1 MNHEILKRV
10 IFDQHEIIKSTK
22 IVERNDYVFDEKLN
36 YVLVGLRRSG
46 KSTLLYKKIQDLIKN
61 GVSYN
66 QIIYINFEDERLIGF
81 DVNDFDSIIEV
92 ANELSDS
99 KKYYFFDEIQNI
111 DYWEKF
117 ARRLADSKEFVYITG
132 SNSKMLSK
140 EIGEQLGGR
149 YIQKYVVPFTFNEY
163 VKANGVEVNDS
174 AKSFGNIN
182 KLLDL
187 YLEYGGLPESIL
199 LNNKK
204 EYIRSVYQK
213 VLLNDII
220 LHNNIRNEQSIKMLI
235 KKMAE
240 TVKDEMSFSKFY
252 NILKSIGF
260 SISKDTV
267 IDYVS
272 YILNSYLVFEIKNYY
287 MSFVDKESTPK
298 YYFTDNGILSLFLN
312 DKKGI
317 QFENLVA
324 SFLKYKYGDE
334 LYYIKS
340 NKTGIDVD
348 FFVPGKCAI
357 QVTYTLDSDNY
368 DREIDSLVKLNKSL
382 EEKVELIIVSDKDEV
397 IEKGN
402 QTIKVVNIA
411 KYLLQNE

>member
-1 MNHEILKRV
+1 MT
-10 IFDQHEIIKSTK
+10 TK
-22 IVERNDYVFDEKLN
+22 QKTAA
-36 YVLVGLRRSG
+36 S
-46 KSTLLYKKIQDLIKN
+46 
-61 GVSYN
+61 
-66 QIIYINFEDERLIGF
+66 
-81 DVNDFDSIIEV
+81 SI
-92 ANELSDS
+92 
-99 KKYYFFDEIQNI
+99 
-111 DYWEKF
+111 
-117 ARRLADSKEFVYITG
+117 
-132 SNSKMLSK
+132 
-140 EIGEQLGGR
+140 
-149 YIQKYVVPFTFNEY
+149 
-163 VKANGVEVNDS
+163 
-174 AKSFGNIN
+174 
-182 KLLDL
+182 
-187 YLEYGGLPESIL
+187 
-199 LNNKK
+199 K
-204 EYIRSVYQK
+204 EY
-213 VLLNDII
+213 DG
-220 LHNNIRNEQSIKMLI
+220 LI

-317 QFENLVA
+317 QFVNLVA

-348 FFVPGKCAI
+348 FFVPGKYAI

-382 EEKVELIIVSDKDEV
+382 EEKVELIIVSDKDGV
-397 IEKGN
+397 IEKGD
-402 QTIKVVNIA
+402 QIIKVVNIA

>member
-10 IFDQHEIIKSTK
+10 IFDQHEIIKSAK

-46 KSTLLYKKIQDLIKN
+46 KSTLLYKKVQDLIKN

-92 ANELSDS
+92 ANELSDL

-111 DYWEKF
+111 DFWEKF

-174 AKSFGNIN
+174 AKSLGNIN

-348 FFVPGKCAI
+348 FFVPGKYAI